1 MKTFNHFILE
11 CELRACEDEE
21 LQEGLRKRVAAAA
34 LGTALA
40 LGGGGAAK
48 ANTDISGNVNLS
60 RGAVAAKT
68 TDAKVKSAVS
78 KAIDNPGQSYSAS
91 SEKGRMK
98 TTVSGGIN
106 VSGRIGGGGDKNN
119 NKEKKQRQKEKAER
133 KAEKRAERQADKPQP
148 TSRKTT
154 VEPPNRNSRRTTD
167 PPPRPEASSR
177 SKETRLDKRGL
188 PFGAKNKYK
197 TVYKMAVPTATGNKS
212 AGATAG
218 NTQASGPTRQT
229 KFKAVRTNKTG
240 GTNYVRTKIVG
251 DPKGSGSTGNVVS
264 LNRGN
269 KLFSPGGRFYGK
281 NTPSNVGK
289 PFDSK
294 GFNKSSSYT
303 SGGGSTSTFKK

>member
-68 TDAKVKSAVS
+68 TDAKVKSAVDR
-78 KAIDNPGQSYSAS
+78 AIANPGQAQSAS

-106 VSGRIGGGGDKNN
+106 ISGRIGGGGDKNN
-119 NKEKKQRQKEKAER
+119 NKEKKQRQKEKAE
-133 KAEKRAERQADKPQP
+133 KQAEKRAEKSQP
-148 TSRKTT
+148 TSRKPS
-154 VEPPNRNSRRTTD
+154 VDPPNMRSRRTTD
-167 PPPRPEASSR
+167 PPPKPEVSSR
-177 SKETRLDKRGL
+177 SKEPRLDKRGL

-197 TVYKMAVPTATGNKS
+197 TKYKMAVPTATGNKS

-218 NTQASGPTRQT
+218 NTQASGATRQT
-229 KFKAVRTNKTG
+229 KFKAVGTNKTG

-251 DPKGSGSTGNVVS
+251 DPKGSGSTGNVVG
-264 LNRGN
+264 LKRGT

-281 NTPSNVGK
+281 NTPSSVGK

-303 SGGGSTSTFKK
+303 SGGGLSSFKK

>member
-78 KAIDNPGQSYSAS
+78 RAIANPGQAQSAS

-106 VSGRIGGGGDKNN
+106 ISGRIGGGGDKNN
-119 NKEKKQRQKEKAER
+119 DKEKKQRQKEKAE
-133 KAEKRAERQADKPQP
+133 KQAEKPQP
-148 TSRKTT
+148 TSKKTSAD
-154 VEPPNRNSRRTTD
+154 PSNRSRRTTD
-167 PPPRPEASSR
+167 PSPRPEASNR
-177 SKETRLDKRGL
+177 SKETRLDKHGN
-188 PFGAKNKYK
+188 PFGAQNKYK
-197 TVYKMAVPTATGNKS
+197 TKYKMAVPTATGNKS
-212 AGATAG
+212 AGAVSG
-218 NTQASGPTRQT
+218 NTQASGATRQT
-229 KFKAVRTNKTG
+229 KFKAVGTNKTG
-240 GTNYVRTKIVG
+240 GTNFVRTKIVG
-251 DPKGSGSTGNVVS
+251 DPKGSGSTGNIVS
-264 LNRGN
+264 LNKGTR
-269 KLFSPGGRFYGK
+269 LFSPGGRFYGK
-281 NTPSNVGK
+281 TTPSNVGK
-289 PFDSK
+289 PFDNK
-294 GFNKSSSYT
+294 GFNKSSSYK
-303 SGGGSTSTFKK
+303 SGGGGLRSFK

>member
-133 KAEKRAERQADKPQP
+133 KAERQAERQADKPQP

-167 PPPRPEASSR
+167 PPPKPEASSR

-229 KFKAVRTNKTG
+229 QFKAVRTNKTG

-294 GFNKSSSYT
+294 GFNKSSSYG
-303 SGGGSTSTFKK
+303 SGGLSSFKK

>member
-11 CELRACEDEE
+11 CELRACEDDE

-78 KAIDNPGQSYSAS
+78 RAIANPGQAQSAS

-106 VSGRIGGGGDKNN
+106 ISGRIGGGGDKNN
-119 NKEKKQRQKEKAER
+119 DKEKKQRQKEKAE
-133 KAEKRAERQADKPQP
+133 KQAEKPQP
-148 TSRKTT
+148 TSKKTSAD
-154 VEPPNRNSRRTTD
+154 PSNRSRRTTD
-167 PPPRPEASSR
+167 PPPRPEASNR
-177 SKETRLDKRGL
+177 SKETRLDKHGN
-188 PFGAKNKYK
+188 PFGAQNKYK
-197 TVYKMAVPTATGNKS
+197 TRYKMAVPTSTVS
-212 AGATAG
+212 G
-218 NTQASGPTRQT
+218 NTQASGATRQT
-229 KFKAVRTNKTG
+229 QFKAVGTNKTG
-240 GTNYVRTKIVG
+240 GTNFVRTKIVG
-251 DPKGSGSTGNVVS
+251 DPKGSGSTGNVVG
-264 LNRGN
+264 LNRGT

-281 NTPSNVGK
+281 NTPSSVGK
-289 PFDSK
+289 PFDNK
-294 GFNKSSSYT
+294 GFNKSSSYK
-303 SGGGSTSTFKK
+303 SGGGGLRSFK

>member
-133 KAEKRAERQADKPQP
+133 KAERQADKPQP
-148 TSRKTT
+148 TSKKTT

-167 PPPRPEASSR
+167 PPPKPEASSR

-229 KFKAVRTNKTG
+229 QFKAVRTNKTG

>member
-133 KAEKRAERQADKPQP
+133 QADKPQP
-148 TSRKTT
+148 TSKKTT

-167 PPPRPEASSR
+167 PPPKPEASSR

-212 AGATAG
+212 AGATGG

-229 KFKAVRTNKTG
+229 QFKAVRTNKTG

-294 GFNKSSSYT
+294 GFNKSSSYG
-303 SGGGSTSTFKK
+303 SGGLSSFKK

>member
-91 SEKGRMK
+91 SEKGRMN

-119 NKEKKQRQKEKAER
+119 NKEKKLRQKEKAEKR
-133 KAEKRAERQADKPQP
+133 AEKRAQRQAEKPQP
-148 TSRKTT
+148 TSKKTS
-154 VEPPNRNSRRTTD
+154 VDPPNKSRRATD
-167 PPPRPEASSR
+167 PPPKPEASSR
-177 SKETRLDKRGL
+177 STETRLDKRGL

-197 TVYKMAVPTATGNKS
+197 TKYKMAVPTATGNKS

-218 NTQASGPTRQT
+218 NTQASGATRQT
-229 KFKAVRTNKTG
+229 QFKAVRTNKTG

-251 DPKGSGSTGNVVS
+251 DPKGSGSTGNIVN

-294 GFNKSSSYT
+294 GFKKSSSYT

>member
-91 SEKGRMK
+91 SEKGRMN

>member
-78 KAIDNPGQSYSAS
+78 RAIANPGQAQSAS

-106 VSGRIGGGGDKNN
+106 ISGRIGGGGDKNN
-119 NKEKKQRQKEKAER
+119 DKEKKQRQKEKAE
-133 KAEKRAERQADKPQP
+133 KQAEKPQP
-148 TSRKTT
+148 TSKKTSAD
-154 VEPPNRNSRRTTD
+154 PSNRSRRTTD
-167 PPPRPEASSR
+167 PPPRPEASNR
-177 SKETRLDKRGL
+177 SKETRLDKHGN
-188 PFGAKNKYK
+188 PFGAQNKYK
-197 TVYKMAVPTATGNKS
+197 TRYKMAVPTSTVS
-212 AGATAG
+212 G
-218 NTQASGPTRQT
+218 NTQASGATRQT
-229 KFKAVRTNKTG
+229 QFKAVGTNKTG
-240 GTNYVRTKIVG
+240 GTNFVRTKIVG
-251 DPKGSGSTGNVVS
+251 DPKGSGSTGNVVG
-264 LNRGN
+264 LNRGT

-281 NTPSNVGK
+281 NTPSSVGK
-289 PFDSK
+289 PFDNK
-294 GFNKSSSYT
+294 GFNKSSSYK
-303 SGGGSTSTFKK
+303 SGGGGLRSFK

>member
-148 TSRKTT
+148 TSKKTT

-167 PPPRPEASSR
+167 PPPKPEASSR

-212 AGATAG
+212 AGATGG

-229 KFKAVRTNKTG
+229 QFKAVRTNKTG

-294 GFNKSSSYT
+294 GFNKSSSYG
-303 SGGGSTSTFKK
+303 SGGLSSFKK

>member
-167 PPPRPEASSR
+167 PPPKPEVSSR
-177 SKETRLDKRGL
+177 SKEPRLDKRGL

-294 GFNKSSSYT
+294 GFNKSSSYG
-303 SGGGSTSTFKK
+303 SGGLSSFKK

>member
-133 KAEKRAERQADKPQP
+133 KAERQADKPQP
-148 TSRKTT
+148 TSKKTT

-167 PPPRPEASSR
+167 PPPKPEASSR

-229 KFKAVRTNKTG
+229 QFKAVRTNKTG

-281 NTPSNVGK
+281 NTPSSVGK

-294 GFNKSSSYT
+294 GFKKSSSYT

>member
-1 MKTFNHFILE
+1 MKKFNHFILE

-133 KAEKRAERQADKPQP
+133 KAERKADKPQP
-148 TSRKTT
+148 TSKKTT

-167 PPPRPEASSR
+167 PPPKPEASSR

-212 AGATAG
+212 AGATGG

-229 KFKAVRTNKTG
+229 QFKAVRTNKTG

-281 NTPSNVGK
+281 NTPSSVGK

-294 GFNKSSSYT
+294 GFKKSSSYT

>member
-133 KAEKRAERQADKPQP
+133 KAERRAERQADKPQP

-294 GFNKSSSYT
+294 GFNKSSSYG
-303 SGGGSTSTFKK
+303 SGGLSSFKK

>member
-133 KAEKRAERQADKPQP
+133 KAERQADKPQP
-148 TSRKTT
+148 TSKKTT

-167 PPPRPEASSR
+167 PPPKPEASSR

-212 AGATAG
+212 AGATGG

-229 KFKAVRTNKTG
+229 QFKAVRTNKTG

-281 NTPSNVGK
+281 NTPSSVGK

-294 GFNKSSSYT
+294 GFKKSSSYT

>member
-91 SEKGRMK
+91 SEKGRMN

-133 KAEKRAERQADKPQP
+133 RAERQADKPQP

-154 VEPPNRNSRRTTD
+154 VEPP
-167 PPPRPEASSR
+167 
-177 SKETRLDKRGL
+177 
-188 PFGAKNKYK
+188 
-197 TVYKMAVPTATGNKS
+197 KS
-212 AGATAG
+212 
-218 NTQASGPTRQT
+218 N
-229 KFKAVRTNKTG
+229 
-240 GTNYVRTKIVG
+240 
-251 DPKGSGSTGNVVS
+251 
-264 LNRGN
+264 L
-269 KLFSPGGRFYGK
+269 
-281 NTPSNVGK
+281 
-289 PFDSK
+289 
-294 GFNKSSSYT
+294 
-303 SGGGSTSTFKK
+303 

>member
-48 ANTDISGNVNLS
+48 ANTDISGNVNVS

-133 KAEKRAERQADKPQP
+133 KAERKADKPQP
-148 TSRKTT
+148 TSKKTT

-167 PPPRPEASSR
+167 PPPKPEASSR

-212 AGATAG
+212 AGATGG

-229 KFKAVRTNKTG
+229 QFKAVRTNKTG

-289 PFDSK
+289 PFDNK
-294 GFNKSSSYT
+294 GFNKSSSYG
-303 SGGGSTSTFKK
+303 SGGLSSFKK

>member
-133 KAEKRAERQADKPQP
+133 KAERQADKPQP

-167 PPPRPEASSR
+167 PPPKPEASSR

-229 KFKAVRTNKTG
+229 QFKAVRTNKTG

-294 GFNKSSSYT
+294 GFNKSSSYG
-303 SGGGSTSTFKK
+303 SGGLSSFKK

>member
-78 KAIDNPGQSYSAS
+78 RAIANPGQAQSAS

-106 VSGRIGGGGDKNN
+106 ISGRIGGGGDKNN
-119 NKEKKQRQKEKAER
+119 DKEKKQRQKEKAE
-133 KAEKRAERQADKPQP
+133 KQAEKPQP
-148 TSRKTT
+148 TSKKTSAD
-154 VEPPNRNSRRTTD
+154 PSNRSRRTTD
-167 PPPRPEASSR
+167 PPPRPEASNR
-177 SKETRLDKRGL
+177 SKETRLDKHGN
-188 PFGAKNKYK
+188 PFGAQNKYK
-197 TVYKMAVPTATGNKS
+197 TRYKMAVPTSTVS
-212 AGATAG
+212 G
-218 NTQASGPTRQT
+218 NTQASGATRQT
-229 KFKAVRTNKTG
+229 QFKAVGTNKTG
-240 GTNYVRTKIVG
+240 GTNFVRTKIVG
-251 DPKGSGSTGNVVS
+251 DPKGSGSTGNVVG
-264 LNRGN
+264 LNRGT

-281 NTPSNVGK
+281 NTPSSVGK
-289 PFDSK
+289 PFDNK
-294 GFNKSSSYT
+294 GFNKSSSYK
-303 SGGGSTSTFKK
+303 SGGGGISCELSDGIWF

>member
-91 SEKGRMK
+91 SEKGRMN

-229 KFKAVRTNKTG
+229 QFKAVRTNKTG

-294 GFNKSSSYT
+294 GFNKSSSYG
-303 SGGGSTSTFKK
+303 SGGLSSFKK

>member
-133 KAEKRAERQADKPQP
+133 KAERQADKPQP
-148 TSRKTT
+148 TSKKTT

-212 AGATAG
+212 AGATGG

-229 KFKAVRTNKTG
+229 QFKAVRTNKTG

-281 NTPSNVGK
+281 NTPSSVGK

-294 GFNKSSSYT
+294 GFKKSSSYT

>member
-91 SEKGRMK
+91 SEKGRMR

-119 NKEKKQRQKEKAER
+119 NKEKKQRQKE
-133 KAEKRAERQADKPQP
+133 
-148 TSRKTT
+148 
-154 VEPPNRNSRRTTD
+154 NC
-167 PPPRPEASSR
+167 
-177 SKETRLDKRGL
+177 LL
-188 PFGAKNKYK
+188 
-197 TVYKMAVPTATGNKS
+197 
-212 AGATAG
+212 
-218 NTQASGPTRQT
+218 
-229 KFKAVRTNKTG
+229 
-240 GTNYVRTKIVG
+240 
-251 DPKGSGSTGNVVS
+251 
-264 LNRGN
+264 
-269 KLFSPGGRFYGK
+269 
-281 NTPSNVGK
+281 
-289 PFDSK
+289 
-294 GFNKSSSYT
+294 YT
-303 SGGGSTSTFKK
+303 SDAADE

>member
-133 KAEKRAERQADKPQP
+133 KAERQADKPQP

-167 PPPRPEASSR
+167 PPPKPEASSR

-212 AGATAG
+212 AGATGG

-229 KFKAVRTNKTG
+229 QFKAVRTNKTG

-281 NTPSNVGK
+281 NTPSSVGK

-294 GFNKSSSYT
+294 GFKKSSSYT

>member
-78 KAIDNPGQSYSAS
+78 RAIANPGQAQSAS

-106 VSGRIGGGGDKNN
+106 ISGRIGGGGDKNN
-119 NKEKKQRQKEKAER
+119 DKEKKQRQKEKAE
-133 KAEKRAERQADKPQP
+133 KQAEKPQP
-148 TSRKTT
+148 TSKKTSAD
-154 VEPPNRNSRRTTD
+154 PSNRSTRTTD
-167 PPPRPEASSR
+167 PSPRPEASNR
-177 SKETRLDKRGL
+177 SKETRLDKHGN
-188 PFGAKNKYK
+188 PFGAQNKYK
-197 TVYKMAVPTATGNKS
+197 TRYKMAVPTS
-212 AGATAG
+212 TASG
-218 NTQASGPTRQT
+218 NTQASGATRQT
-229 KFKAVRTNKTG
+229 KFKAVGTNKTG
-240 GTNYVRTKIVG
+240 GTNFVRTKVVG
-251 DPKGSGSTGNVVS
+251 DPKGSGSTGNVVG
-264 LNRGN
+264 LNRGT

-281 NTPSNVGK
+281 DTPSSVGK
-289 PFDSK
+289 PFDNK
-294 GFNKSSSYT
+294 GFNKSSSYK
-303 SGGGSTSTFKK
+303 SGGGGLRSFK

>member
-133 KAEKRAERQADKPQP
+133 KAERQADKPQP
-148 TSRKTT
+148 TSKKTT

-212 AGATAG
+212 AGATGG

-229 KFKAVRTNKTG
+229 QFKAVRTNKTG

-294 GFNKSSSYT
+294 GFNKSSSYG
-303 SGGGSTSTFKK
+303 SGGLSSFKK

>member
-133 KAEKRAERQADKPQP
+133 KAERQADKPQP
-148 TSRKTT
+148 TSKKTT

-229 KFKAVRTNKTG
+229 QFKAVRTNKTG

>member
-133 KAEKRAERQADKPQP
+133 KAERQADKPQP

-212 AGATAG
+212 AGATGG

-229 KFKAVRTNKTG
+229 QFKAVRTNKTG

-281 NTPSNVGK
+281 NTPSSVGK

-294 GFNKSSSYT
+294 GFKKSSSYT

>member
-133 KAEKRAERQADKPQP
+133 KADKPQP
-148 TSRKTT
+148 TSKKTT

-167 PPPRPEASSR
+167 PPPKPEASSR

-212 AGATAG
+212 AGATGG

-229 KFKAVRTNKTG
+229 QFKAVRTNKTG

-281 NTPSNVGK
+281 NTPSSVGK

-294 GFNKSSSYT
+294 GFKKSSSYT

>member
-60 RGAVAAKT
+60 RGPVAAKT

-91 SEKGRMK
+91 SEKGRIK

-106 VSGRIGGGGDKNN
+106 VSGRIGGGDKNN
-119 NKEKKQRQKEKAER
+119 NKEKEQRQKEKAER
-133 KAEKRAERQADKPQP
+133 KAERKADKPQP

-167 PPPRPEASSR
+167 PPPRPEVSSR
-177 SKETRLDKRGL
+177 SKEPRLDKRGL

-197 TVYKMAVPTATGNKS
+197 TKYRYAVPTGTG
-212 AGATAG
+212 GRF
-218 NTQASGPTRQT
+218 NTRQASGPNQMTD
-229 KFKAVRTNKTG
+229 FKAVKTNRTG
-240 GTNYVRTKIVG
+240 GTNYQRTKVVG
-251 DPKGSGSTGNVVS
+251 DPLGSGGTGRTVS
-264 LNRGN
+264 ARRYD
-269 KLFSPGGRFYGK
+269 KLFGGGGRYAPKGDGSSK
-281 NTPSNVGK
+281 YVPDRLGK
-289 PFDSK
+289 PFNSK
-294 GFNKSSSYT
+294 GFN
-303 SGGGSTSTFKK
+303 

>member
-1 MKTFNHFILE
+1 LE

-91 SEKGRMK
+91 SEKGRMN

-229 KFKAVRTNKTG
+229 QFKAVRTNKTG
-240 GTNYVRTKIVG
+240 GINYVRTKIVG

>member
-133 KAEKRAERQADKPQP
+133 KAERQADKPQP

-229 KFKAVRTNKTG
+229 QFKAVRTNKTG

-294 GFNKSSSYT
+294 GFNKSSSYG
-303 SGGGSTSTFKK
+303 SGGLSSFKK

>member
-91 SEKGRMK
+91 SEKGRMN

-133 KAEKRAERQADKPQP
+133 KAERQADKPQP
-148 TSRKTT
+148 TSKKTT

-167 PPPRPEASSR
+167 PPPKPEASSR

-212 AGATAG
+212 AGATGG

-229 KFKAVRTNKTG
+229 QFKAVRTNKTG

-281 NTPSNVGK
+281 NTPSSVGK

-294 GFNKSSSYT
+294 GFKKSSSYT

>member
-294 GFNKSSSYT
+294 GFNKSSSYG
-303 SGGGSTSTFKK
+303 SGGLSSFKK

>member
-1 MKTFNHFILE
+1 LE

-133 KAEKRAERQADKPQP
+133 KAERQADKPQP
-148 TSRKTT
+148 TSKKTT

-167 PPPRPEASSR
+167 PPPKPEASSR

-212 AGATAG
+212 AGATGG

-229 KFKAVRTNKTG
+229 QFKAVRTNKTG

-281 NTPSNVGK
+281 NTPSSVGK

-294 GFNKSSSYT
+294 GFKKSSSYT

>member
-1 MKTFNHFILE
+1 MN
-11 CELRACEDEE
+11 
-21 LQEGLRKRVAAAA
+21 
-34 LGTALA
+34 
-40 LGGGGAAK
+40 
-48 ANTDISGNVNLS
+48 
-60 RGAVAAKT
+60 
-68 TDAKVKSAVS
+68 
-78 KAIDNPGQSYSAS
+78 
-91 SEKGRMK
+91 

-133 KAEKRAERQADKPQP
+133 KAERKADKPQP
-148 TSRKTT
+148 TSKKTT

-212 AGATAG
+212 AGATGG

-229 KFKAVRTNKTG
+229 QFKAVRTNKTG

>member
-133 KAEKRAERQADKPQP
+133 KAERRAERQADKPQP

-212 AGATAG
+212 AGATGG

-229 KFKAVRTNKTG
+229 QFKAVRTNKTG

-294 GFNKSSSYT
+294 GFNKSSSYG
-303 SGGGSTSTFKK
+303 SGGLSSFKK

>member
-133 KAEKRAERQADKPQP
+133 KAERKADKPQP
-148 TSRKTT
+148 TSKKTT

-167 PPPRPEASSR
+167 PPPKPEASSR

-197 TVYKMAVPTATGNKS
+197 TKYKMAVPTATGNKS

-229 KFKAVRTNKTG
+229 QFKAVRTNKTG

-294 GFNKSSSYT
+294 GFNKSSSYG
-303 SGGGSTSTFKK
+303 SGGLSSFKK

>member
-133 KAEKRAERQADKPQP
+133 KAERRAERQADKPQP

-167 PPPRPEASSR
+167 PPPKPEASSR

-212 AGATAG
+212 AGATGG

-229 KFKAVRTNKTG
+229 QFKAVRTNKTG

-294 GFNKSSSYT
+294 GFNKSSSYG
-303 SGGGSTSTFKK
+303 SGGLSSFKK